1 MATMKTKF
9 FAALLGVSCATS
21 LLTGCVNTVSGSKTG
36 GVPFVNDKFEG
47 HYERPLEAVFE
58 AAKKVVAE
66 NGVVTKE
73 STLLNETNLVK
84 TVEGKVNQR
93 NVWVRIEALDPK
105 VTGVAVQARTKGG
118 AADQGLAHELEKQ
131 IALKLT
137 R

>member
-1 MATMKTKF
+1 MKTKI
-9 FAALLGVSCATS
+9 FAALFGVSLAVS

-36 GVPFVNDKFEG
+36 GVPFVNDRFEG
-47 HYERPLEAVFE
+47 RYERPVEAVFE
-58 AAKKVVAE
+58 AARKVVAE

-93 NVWVRIEALDPK
+93 GIWIRIEALEPK
-105 VTGVAVQARTKGG
+105 VTGVLVQARTKGG